1 MAKRGE
7 TREVILNAAEKVFF
21 ANGYEKTSV
30 KMILQEADI
39 VTGSFY
45 HFFSSK
51 EALFEAVVER
61 YLEGYAEKIRKIL
74 ADETLGIKEILE
86 RIMGEFRKTMDTYTD
101 VLQAENLHWTVQYA
115 LHDRTLETIAVPL
128 AEALGRLK
136 EQGKIHCDLPVDDR
150 TLAWILLRGSEAIIH
165 DETQKEKR
173 DALME
178 FWKSILSF

>member
-45 HFFSSK
+45 HFFASK

-61 YLEGYAEKIRKIL
+61 YLEGYAGTVRKVL
-74 ADETLGIKEILE
+74 EDESLEMEEIIDRVLE
-86 RIMGEFRKTMDTYTD
+86 EFRKTMDTYNN
-101 VLQAENLHWTVQYA
+101 VLQADNLHWTVQYA

-128 AEALGRLK
+128 SGTLARLK
-136 EQGKIHCDLPVDDR
+136 AQGTIQSSLPVDDG
-150 TLAWILLRGSEAIIH
+150 TLAMILLRGSEAIIH
-165 DETQKEKR
+165 GETQKEKQE
-173 DALME
+173 ALME